1 MISISH
7 KGNFNNTE
15 RFLKGAK
22 DFDFISL
29 LNEYGKRGVDA
40 LSRATPID
48 SGMTSNSWNYEVHYS
63 KGTYKVIWTNDNVN
77 KGIPIV
83 ILIQYGHATKN
94 GGYVEGL
101 DFINPAMKPIFDG
114 MANELWKEVTK

>member
-15 RFLKGAK
+15 RFLKGSK
-22 DFDFISL
+22 EIDFINL

-40 LSRATPID
+40 LRQATPID
-48 SGMTSNSWNYEVHYS
+48 SGMTSDSWKYEIHTS
-63 KGTYKVIWTNDNVN
+63 KGSYKVIWTNDNIN
-77 KGIPIV
+77 QGIPIA

-94 GGYVEGL
+94 GGYVEGR
-101 DFINPAMKPIFDG
+101 DFINPAMKPIFDS
-114 MANELWKEVTK
+114 MANELWREVTK